1 MRVQTVATLQEP
13 TPEELDAALVHELN
27 VLWEC
32 GEIRLFLLDAD
43 QLEQSR
49 ELWSSPD
56 EYVCCIS
63 RQRGKSYWAVVE
75 CVCLA
80 LRKSGASIK
89 YAAGT
94 QKAVRAIIEP
104 LMKEILETCPAHL
117 RPSFDSQRSVWTWP
131 NGSELTCAGVDN
143 GHYESLRG
151 TKADLVVRDEAG
163 FFEAADW
170 DSIDAVLA
178 PQLLTTGGMSLIV
191 SSPPESPAHPFHRR
205 FLSAVAA
212 GRGKHRSIE
221 GHPRLTTEQIA
232 LFLAREARARG
243 MTLDEYKASSHFRR
257 EYRAEFIT
265 EETRAAVPAWTAD
278 AAKELVK
285 AVTRPAHFDWYSSL
299 DPGFGDPHAGLAG
312 WWHFELQ
319 ALVIEYEFE
328 LRGGN
333 TEQMARA
340 FKAMEAEAWGGN
352 VYEGKLRGASDWK
365 DLPDWLKSA
374 VSATAPR
381 QPLLRVG
388 DNDSLVLAD
397 LAQLHG
403 IAVLPTRKDEKH
415 LAVNDLDIMVRA
427 RKFFVHPRC
436 VRLIEQLFGT
446 TWNNRRNGWERT
458 AKDHG
463 DLIDNAVYMVRNVRR
478 HLDPRPQLPNHWTS
492 TPKTTAG
499 VAAARKMFGLR

>member
-1 MRVQTVATLQEP
+1 MQTVATLHEP
-13 TPEELDAALVHELN
+13 TTEELDAALAVTLGE
-27 VLWEC
+27 LWEV
-32 GEIRLFLLDAD
+32 GKIHLFLLDAD

-49 ELWSSPD
+49 ELWASPD

-80 LRKSGASIK
+80 LRKPGASIK

-104 LMKEILETCPAHL
+104 LMREILATCPERL
-117 RPSFDSQRSVWTWP
+117 RPSFDSVRSVWLWP

-151 TKADLVVRDEAG
+151 TKADMVVRDEAG

-170 DSIDAVLA
+170 DAIDAVLA
-178 PQLLTTGGMSLIV
+178 PQLLTTGGLSLIV

-212 GRGKHRSIE
+212 GRAKHRSIN
-221 GHPRLTTEQIA
+221 GHPRLSKEQVA

-243 MTLDEYKASSHFRR
+243 MTPEEYEASSHFRR
-257 EYRAEFIT
+257 EYLAEFVT
-265 EETRAAVPAWTAD
+265 EETRAAVPAWTVE
-278 AAKELVK
+278 AAKDLVR
-285 AVTRPAHFDWYSSL
+285 AIERPAHFDWYSSL
-299 DPGFGDPHAGLAG
+299 DPGFGDPHAGLAA

-319 ALVIEYEFE
+319 ALVVEYEFE

-333 TEQMARA
+333 TQQMAEA
-340 FKAMEAEAWGGN
+340 FKAMEREAWGAN
-352 VYEGKLRGASDWK
+352 VYQGKLRGAKDWEH
-365 DLPDWLKSA
+365 LPDWLKA
-374 VSATAPR
+374 AAAADAPH

-397 LAQLHG
+397 LQQLHG

-436 VRLIEQLFGT
+436 VRLIEQLYGT
-446 TWNNRRNGWERT
+446 TWNSRRNGWERT

-463 DLIDNAVYMVRNVRR
+463 DLLDNAVYLVRNVRR
-478 HLDPRPQLPNHWTS
+478 HLDPRPKHPNHMTQA
-492 TPKTTAG
+492 PRQDAG
-499 VAAARKMFGLR
+499 VQAMRKMFGLR

>member
-1 MRVQTVATLQEP
+1 
-13 TPEELDAALVHELN
+13 
-27 VLWEC
+27 
-32 GEIRLFLLDAD
+32 
-43 QLEQSR
+43 
-49 ELWSSPD
+49 
-56 EYVCCIS
+56 
-63 RQRGKSYWAVVE
+63 
-75 CVCLA
+75 
-80 LRKSGASIK
+80 
-89 YAAGT
+89 
-94 QKAVRAIIEP
+94 
-104 LMKEILETCPAHL
+104 
-117 RPSFDSQRSVWTWP
+117 
-131 NGSELTCAGVDN
+131 
-143 GHYESLRG
+143 
-151 TKADLVVRDEAG
+151 
-163 FFEAADW
+163 
-170 DSIDAVLA
+170 
-178 PQLLTTGGMSLIV
+178 
-191 SSPPESPAHPFHRR
+191 
-205 FLSAVAA
+205 
-212 GRGKHRSIE
+212 
-221 GHPRLTTEQIA
+221 
-232 LFLAREARARG
+232 
-243 MTLDEYKASSHFRR
+243 MTLDEYRASSHFRR

-278 AAKELVK
+278 AAKDLVK

-340 FKAMEAEAWGGN
+340 FKAMEAEAWGAN
-352 VYEGKLRGASDWK
+352 VYEGKLRGAADWK
-365 DLPDWLKSA
+365 DLPDWLRSA